1 MGFYTDKILPKILNS
16 SMTDKRLEEL
26 RPKTLAQARGET
38 LEIGFGGGLNLPFY
52 PSAVTRLT
60 AVDVNPGME
69 KLARPVIANSAL
81 KVDLRLIN
89 GEELPFEKGSFDTVV
104 STWTLCSIE
113 RFDKALGEIRRV
125 LRPDGRFI
133 FIEHGLSPDAKVQKW
148 QHRLNP
154 VQKKLA
160 GNCHLNRPIRT
171 LIEDQG
177 FKIAELNEFYLEN
190 TPRFMGYFYQGSA
203 LPV

>member
-1 MGFYTDKILPKILNS
+1 MG
-16 SMTDKRLEEL
+16 DKRMASL
-26 RPKTLAQARGET
+26 RPQTLAKARGET

-52 PSAVTRLT
+52 PAAVTHLT
-60 AVDVNPGME
+60 AVDVNPGMD
-69 KLARPVIANSAL
+69 KLARKVVADSAL
-81 KVDLRLIN
+81 KVDLRVIN
-89 GEELPFEKGSFDTVV
+89 GEELPFADRSFDTVV

-113 RFDKALGEIRRV
+113 KIDKALAEVRRV

-133 FIEHGLSPDAKVQKW
+133 FIEHGLSPDTKVQKW

-154 VQKKLA
+154 LQKKLA

-171 LIEDQG
+171 LIENQG
-177 FKIAELNEFYLEN
+177 FKISELNEYYLEN
-190 TPRFMGYFYQGSA
+190 TPKYVGYFYQGSA

>member
-1 MGFYTDKILPKILNS
+1 MGFYTNRILPKILNGAMS
-16 SMTDKRLEEL
+16 DKSMESL
-26 RPKTLAQARGET
+26 RPQALAKAQGEA

-52 PSAVTRLT
+52 PSAVTHLT

-69 KLARPVIANSAL
+69 KLARKVLEASRL
-81 KVDLRLIN
+81 KVDLRVIN
-89 GEELPFEKGSFDTVV
+89 GESLPFADRSFDTVV
-104 STWTLCSIE
+104 STWTLCSI
-113 RFDKALGEIRRV
+113 DKIDQALDEVRRV

-133 FIEHGLSPDAKVQKW
+133 FIEHGLSPDTGVQKW
-148 QHRLNP
+148 QNRLNP

-171 LIEDQG
+171 LIENQG
-177 FKIAELNEFYLEN
+177 FKISELNEFYLDK
-190 TPRFMGYFYQGSA
+190 TPKYVGYFYQGSA